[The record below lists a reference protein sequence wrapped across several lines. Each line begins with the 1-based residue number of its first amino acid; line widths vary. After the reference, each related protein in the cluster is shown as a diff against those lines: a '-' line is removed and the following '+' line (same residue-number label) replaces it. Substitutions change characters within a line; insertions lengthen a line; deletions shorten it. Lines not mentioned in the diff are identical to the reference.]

1 MRLYTL
7 TGAARVDDPEFGSFT
22 ANPDGSFDFPNQLS
36 DRLHSFAFGGKRAW
50 ESDAEREQRIVSE
63 ELDRM
68 RDPATLLAAIK
79 EQGASSN
86 AVLAALASVLGL
98 GVPVAAEAVM
108 PQSPPT
114 LADASTEDAA
124 PAAKRR
130 GRATASKTSTPA
142 E

>member
-22 ANPDGSFDFPNQLS
+22 ANPDGSFDFPNPLS
-36 DRLHSFAFGGKRAW
+36 NKLHGFAFGGRKAW

-86 AVLAALASVLGL
+86 AVMAALAAALNIGAPAAAAAAGSA
-98 GVPVAAEAVM
+98 VA
-108 PQSPPT
+108 
-114 LADASTEDAA
+114 DAA
-124 PAAKRR
+124 PAEAAAVSVPKRR
-130 GRATASKTSTPA
+130 GRAASASTSA
-142 E
+142 K

>member
-22 ANPDGSFDFPNQLS
+22 ANSDGSFDFPNPLS
-36 DRLHSFAFGGKRAW
+36 DRLHGFAFGGKRAW

-79 EQGASSN
+79 EQGASNS
-86 AVLAALASVLGL
+86 AVMAALAAALGL
-98 GVPVAAEAVM
+98 GAPVAPPALDATPAEV
-108 PQSPPT
+108 S
-114 LADASTEDAA
+114 AA
-124 PAAKRR
+124 PVAKRR
-130 GRATASKTSTPA
+130 GRAAAASAPA